1 MNGAHSRLR
10 VVVAAPGIDPPFPL
24 DAVMVEE
31 DTYLVLGAEPVA
43 REMHEPP
50 ERALEEAEVRE
61 PEIPGSVL
69 VMEGSPLRFLAVV
82 HDLGEEPSWREEWIA
97 SALVAALQEAE
108 ARGVR
113 SLSLPMLGTLYGT
126 LEAQRFVELLQKALG
141 STWLGR
147 LENVWLVVPAD
158 VPRQIF
164 ERLRELDIDLEC

>member
-1 MNGAHSRLR
+1 MNRAQSRLR
-10 VVVAAPGIDPPFPL
+10 VVVAAPGVDPPFSL
-24 DAVMVEE
+24 DAVVVEQ

-43 REMHEPP
+43 KETHEPP
-50 ERALEEAEVRE
+50 QRTLEEAEARE
-61 PEIPGSVL
+61 AEIPGTVL
-69 VMEGSPLRFLAVV
+69 VMEGSPLRFLAVA
-82 HDLGEEPSWREEWIA
+82 HDLDEEPSWREEWIA

-108 ARGVR
+108 ARGIR

-126 LEAQRFVELLQKALG
+126 LEAQRFVELLQEALE

-164 ERLRELDIDLEC
+164 ERLRELDVDLEC